1 MAPKIVVVGSANT
14 DMVVKVAHLPKPG
27 ETVLGGRFFSAQG
40 GKGAN
45 QAVAAARLD
54 ADVTLVA
61 CLGRDALGQAAADAY
76 RADGIKLDYMVWE
89 DTAPS
94 GVALIL
100 VNDVGENS
108 IAVAPGANAQLSPAD
123 VLAAEDAI
131 RQADAVLL
139 QLEIPIETVK
149 TAAELARK
157 HGVRVILNPAPAATL
172 PADLLSL
179 VDILT
184 PNETEAAILTQGAA
198 TDPLDLAQQVQAA
211 SGVPIIV
218 MTLGSR
224 GALLLQDGHAKV
236 IPSRQVMVVDTV
248 AAGDAFN
255 GALAVALGRGD
266 ALTDAIHFANAVGA
280 ISVTRAGAQPSLPT
294 LDEVA
299 AFLRGG

>member
-1 MAPKIVVVGSANT
+1 
-14 DMVVKVAHLPKPG
+14 L
-27 ETVLGGRFFSAQG
+27 
-40 GKGAN
+40 
-45 QAVAAARLD
+45 
-54 ADVTLVA
+54 
-61 CLGRDALGQAAADAY
+61 
-76 RADGIKLDYMVWE
+76 
-89 DTAPS
+89 
-94 GVALIL
+94 
-100 VNDVGENS
+100 
-108 IAVAPGANAQLSPAD
+108 PAD

-139 QLEIPIETVK
+139 QLEIPLETVK
-149 TAAELARK
+149 AAAELARK
-157 HGVRVILNPAPAATL
+157 HGVRVILNPAPAVAAL
-172 PADLLSL
+172 PPDLLSL

-224 GALLLQDGHAKV
+224 GALLLQDGRAKV
-236 IPSRQVMVVDTV
+236 IPSRQVMAVDTV
-248 AAGDAFN
+248 GAGDAFN

-294 LDEVA
+294 RDEVA
-299 AFLRGG
+299 AFLRGE